1 MEVENRTKKEG
12 VVAEQKERLN
22 KEGMQVGETLLL
34 DFQLEIGQTF
44 SARRM
49 NNQSKYQSWTFS
61 SRQLI
66 FWRHEC
72 ISFILFL
79 PAA

>member
-44 SARRM
+44 SAHRM
-49 NNQSKYQSWTFS
+49 SNQSKYQS
-61 SRQLI
+61 
-66 FWRHEC
+66 
-72 ISFILFL
+72 
-79 PAA
+79 